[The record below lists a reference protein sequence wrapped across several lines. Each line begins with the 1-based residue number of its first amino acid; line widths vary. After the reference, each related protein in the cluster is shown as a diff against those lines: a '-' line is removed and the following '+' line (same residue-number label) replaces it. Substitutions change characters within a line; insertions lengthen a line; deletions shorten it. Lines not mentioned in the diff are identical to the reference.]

1 MINRDNKNKFLVIPA
16 IDIIAGECVRL
27 SMGDYSKKIV
37 YGIDPLEVALNFER
51 LGFKRLHMVD
61 LDGAGGESP
70 VNLDVLERVSNGSS
84 MEIQFG
90 GGVKSLES
98 AARVFGA
105 GASRVICGSIA
116 VEEPSLFEQMLKIFG
131 SESIILGVDVREGKV
146 AIKGWKQECDSDIFE
161 MISNYQ
167 KFGMSQ
173 LICTDIS
180 KDGML
185 KGPAFEIY
193 STLKR
198 EFPGVEIIASGG
210 VSSLFDITKLKEC
223 GADGVVVGKALYE
236 KRVDLK
242 ELSQWLQ
249 NG

>member
-1 MINRDNKNKFLVIPA
+1 MDIASKPKFSVIPA

-37 YGIDPLEVALNFER
+37 YSTDPIEVAMNFQRFGFER
-51 LGFKRLHMVD
+51 LHLVD
-61 LDGAGGESP
+61 LEGARGESP
-70 VNLDVLERVSNGSS
+70 VNLNVLERVSKGCT

-98 AARVFGA
+98 ATEVFSA

-116 VEEPSLFEQMLKIFG
+116 VENPSLFKEMLKIFG
-131 SESIILGVDVREGKV
+131 SERLILGVDIRDGKI
-146 AIKGWKQECDSDIFE
+146 AIKGWKKESDSDLFE
-161 MISNYQ
+161 IISNYA
-167 KFGMSQ
+167 KIGVSQ

-185 KGPAFEIY
+185 CGPAFDIY
-193 STLKR
+193 SSLKR
-198 EFPGVEIIASGG
+198 EFPGIELIASGG
-210 VSSLFDITKLKEC
+210 VSSLQDIVKLKEC
-223 GADGVVVGKALYE
+223 GADGVIVGKALYE
-236 KRVDLK
+236 NRVDLK
-242 ELSQWLQ
+242 ELSLWLQ